1 MSINKESIL
10 AAIADLLIFL
20 SGAKSYWYTLN
31 TSHEH
36 GFHMTNRFG
45 MTHENY
51 VALLVAADLAR
62 YVNGVLTIKIK
73 QWESFL
79 RGYRFSGSLVE
90 HAIGV
95 EKKKMSLDG
104 NSRQAFYVIR
114 FGIIGK
120 DSPLRLED
128 QDLGYRFL
136 TSQTYAL
143 GLTRFQFNRSTE
155 AMVLPMLSEL
165 FHAIKDKHKD
175 DECKKS
181 GDIARIW

>member
-1 MSINKESIL
+1 M

-20 SGAKSYWYTLN
+20 SGAKSYWYTIN

-36 GFHMTNRFG
+36 GFHMTTRFG

-51 VALLVAADLAR
+51 VPLLVAADLAR

-73 QWESFL
+73 QRESFLL

-95 EKKKMSLDG
+95 EKQKMSLDG
-104 NSRQAFYVIR
+104 NNRQAFYFIR

-120 DSPLRLED
+120 DGPLRFED
-128 QDLGYRFL
+128 QDL
-136 TSQTYAL
+136 
-143 GLTRFQFNRSTE
+143 E
-155 AMVLPMLSEL
+155 
-165 FHAIKDKHKD
+165 
-175 DECKKS
+175 
-181 GDIARIW
+181 